1 MMDARIPAITVTDI
15 RTPYFVLS
23 EDDFTLH
30 FKYPSYF
37 KVIDSILAASDLNHI
52 SEKRILECLQESVD
66 FDITPYKAVI
76 KDYIGARINDTFA
89 QQEAARSALLEQQ
102 QYGRRLASVGS
113 QTSKAAEGQLSSRPA
128 ARSSSAEPRNKL
140 VQSSGWWR
148 DVKQDQTLK
157 LSRSYDAALSEI
169 PTAMM
174 TRSPSPC
181 QARAQQ
187 QDLESKMDS
196 TRRTKWKS
204 LIWNGPVD
212 LPARI
217 RAEESIYRR

>member
-1 MMDARIPAITVTDI
+1 M
-15 RTPYFVLS
+15 S
-23 EDDFTLH
+23 
-30 FKYPSYF
+30 
-37 KVIDSILAASDLNHI
+37 
-52 SEKRILECLQESVD
+52 Q
-66 FDITPYKAVI
+66 AVI